1 MTKPTTARTCIVEA
15 FLQLCQTL
23 PCDKITVSQLTK
35 KAGYNR
41 STFYAY
47 FNNTDDL
54 LKQLENELFQL
65 VDTFLPHGLRIFRTG
80 MCRFTVPSPCNPPPL
95 NTAATCPVRS
105 AGSSWQTLPA
115 APTSSTNTT
124 ANRWRIKLNSPPGR
138 KSQPS
143 ASTPSTT
150 SRMFP
155 AKSIPCSSA
164 ATRLSNRQTGWLL
177 RWEQP
182 TASSLYIKICR

>member
-54 LKQLENELFQL
+54 LKQLETE
-65 VDTFLPHGLRIFRTG
+65 
-80 MCRFTVPSPCNPPPL
+80 
-95 NTAATCPVRS
+95 
-105 AGSSWQTLPA
+105 
-115 APTSSTNTT
+115 
-124 ANRWRIKLNSPPGR
+124 
-138 KSQPS
+138 
-143 ASTPSTT
+143 
-150 SRMFP
+150 
-155 AKSIPCSSA
+155 
-164 ATRLSNRQTGWLL
+164 
-177 RWEQP
+177 
-182 TASSLYIKICR
+182 

>member
-65 VDTFLPHGLRIFRTG
+65 VDTFLPHGFVFFAQVCLQQEERLLFTKIF
-80 MCRFTVPSPCNPPPL
+80 
-95 NTAATCPVRS
+95 
-105 AGSSWQTLPA
+105 
-115 APTSSTNTT
+115 
-124 ANRWRIKLNSPPGR
+124 
-138 KSQPS
+138 
-143 ASTPSTT
+143 
-150 SRMFP
+150 
-155 AKSIPCSSA
+155 
-164 ATRLSNRQTGWLL
+164 
-177 RWEQP
+177 
-182 TASSLYIKICR
+182 